1 MPRNCFHI
9 LSVPCRCQ
17 HLFDIILKHLLASFI
32 VMPRTTSELETSLT
46 SKSSTARTLIHHFF
60 ISNSLKHGA
69 IRIPR
74 SHLSPNPNM
83 ARKRVAEDPTTGRRT
98 LLQRHQPGS
107 LDSRESL
114 HDYIEEIFIVEGDL
128 GDKRTGQTYRKGYYA
143 YRKLGI
149 VHGPFFSK
157 TGCLMFIT
165 CTPVRQGENA

>member
-83 ARKRVAEDPTTGRRT
+83 ARKRVAGLQDRRDDTMKT
-98 LLQRHQPGS
+98 LQLVVELYFNATNQDLSIRENPFMIT
-107 LDSRESL
+107 SRRFL
-114 HDYIEEIFIVEGDL
+114 LWREI
-128 GDKRTGQTYRKGYYA
+128 
-143 YRKLGI
+143 
-149 VHGPFFSK
+149 
-157 TGCLMFIT
+157 
-165 CTPVRQGENA
+165 